1 MPRVAVILPV
11 RDGGSYLCTA
21 VQSILD
27 QTFGDLELLLVD
39 DHSSDGAIEDLPL
52 SDTRLQ
58 LLKSPGQGVSAA
70 FNYGLERSQSP
81 LVARMDADD
90 VALPQR
96 LTEQVDLLEQR
107 ASVGIVGGCVEIF
120 SQDSLGEGNRHYQ
133 SWLNRQVSPEDI
145 RRALF
150 IESPVPNPTAMFRR
164 EVLDG
169 LGGYADPPWP
179 EDYDLFL
186 RADAAGVL
194 MAKPPCVVLR
204 WREHPAR
211 LTRRDPRYDRAQFQR
226 AKAYFLARGRLE
238 VIRQSGRAIVIWGAG
253 PTGKQFHDLL
263 EEFQVATE
271 GFIDVH
277 PRRIGGTKRAKPV
290 WSVDKAREKGIFV
303 LAAVGARRARKEIR
317 TFLVG
322 HGLRE
327 GDDFLFV
334 A

>member
-11 RDGGSYLCTA
+11 RDGGRYLRTA

-27 QTFGDLELLLVD
+27 QTFRDLELLLVD

-52 SDTRLQ
+52 SDTRINV
-58 LLKSPGQGVSAA
+58 LKSPGQGVSAA
-70 FNYGLERSQSP
+70 FNFGLERTQSP

-90 VALPQR
+90 IALPQR
-96 LTEQVDLLEQR
+96 LAEQVGLLEQR
-107 ASVGIVGGCVEIF
+107 ASVGIVGGCVKIF
-120 SQDSLGEGNRHYQ
+120 SQGSLGQGNRHYQ
-133 SWLNRQVSPEDI
+133 SWLNRQVSPEEI
-145 RRALF
+145 HRALF

-164 EVLDG
+164 EVLDD
-169 LGGYADPPWP
+169 LGGYSDPPWP

-194 MAKPPCVVLR
+194 MAKPPGVVLL

-211 LTRRDPRYDRAQFQR
+211 LTHCDPRYDRAQFQR
-226 AKAYFLARGRLE
+226 AKAYFLARGCLE
-238 VIRQSGRAIVIWGAG
+238 DIRQSGRAIIIWGAG

-263 EEFQVATE
+263 EELHVATE

-277 PRRIGGTKRAKPV
+277 PRRIGGTKRAKPIWPV
-290 WSVDKAREKGIFV
+290 EKAAEKGVFV
-303 LAAVGARRARKEIR
+303 LVAVGARHAREEIR
-317 TFLVG
+317 TFLVRQ
-322 HGLRE
+322 GLRE
-327 GDDFLFV
+327 GDDFLFI